1 VKSNCMSVEPLETEL
16 GRKRR
21 INQST
26 CNKDFSCVQGFCPS
40 FVTVHGGRLRRKARQ
55 AADGGK
61 ALPEPALPSVEH
73 GWNVVLAGIGGTGI
87 VTVGAMLA
95 QAAHLDG
102 LRASVLDLT
111 GMAQKYGAVMSHL
124 RFMPAGATLPS
135 SRLAAGEADT
145 VIGCDLI
152 VTAGQ
157 EALSK
162 MAPGRTF
169 AVVNSAVIPTGDF
182 TRQPDWDPDAASLL
196 ERVRARTGG
205 ALHAV
210 DAERLATALLG
221 DSIATNMFLLGF
233 AWQHGRVPVT
243 LKALDEAIA
252 QSGVD
257 VAFNRSS
264 FDWGR
269 RMAVEPDV
277 VLQAAAGPQEGGAT
291 VVEFAPRRLQRLE
304 EIVADRVRRLTA
316 YQDAEYAERYRALV
330 EKARL
335 KDEELGAGGSLARA
349 VARYY
354 YKLLANKDEYE
365 VARLFSAPE
374 FRRQIEAQFDGDYT
388 LHFHLGAWPLAQRDP
403 RSGELKKREI
413 GPWVLKA
420 MRLLQHGKRLRGSA
434 LDPFRRS
441 PERKLAAELLGQY
454 EADVGHILE
463 SARVA
468 TAATA
473 LASWPEKVRGYGG
486 VRERHAEAIA
496 EERAALREQVQQGE
510 ATAA

>member
-1 VKSNCMSVEPLETEL
+1 MSVEPLETEL

-55 AADGGK
+55 AAEAGTV
-61 ALPEPALPSVEH
+61 LPVPALPSVER
-73 GWNVVLAGIGGTGI
+73 GYNLVLAGIGGTGI

-162 MAPGRTF
+162 MATGRTF

-182 TRQPDWDPDAASLL
+182 TRMPDWDPDAANLL
-196 ERVRARTGG
+196 ARIQARTGG
-205 ALHAV
+205 VLHAV
-210 DAERLATALLG
+210 DAERIATALLG

-243 LKALDEAIA
+243 LASLERAIEL
-252 QSGVD
+252 SGVD

-269 RMAVEPDV
+269 RMAVEPDA
-277 VLQAAAGPQEGGAT
+277 VLRAAEGPAEGAT
-291 VVEFAPRRLQRLE
+291 VVAFAPRKLHRLE
-304 EIVADRVRRLTA
+304 DILADRVRRLTA
-316 YQDAEYAERYRALV
+316 YQDARYAARYQALV
-330 EKARL
+330 EKARA
-335 KDEELGAGGSLARA
+335 KDDELGAGGSLARA
-349 VARYY
+349 VARSY

-374 FRRQIEAQFDGDYT
+374 FKRQLQGQFEGDYK
-388 LHFHLGAWPLAQRDP
+388 LHFHLGAWPLARRDV
-403 RSGELKKREI
+403 RTGEMRKREL
-413 GPWVLKA
+413 GPWILKA
-420 MRLLQHGKRLRGSA
+420 MGVLQHLRRLRGTP
-434 LDPFRRS
+434 LDPFRNT
-441 PERKLAAELLGQY
+441 PERKLATQLLARY
-454 EADVGHILE
+454 EADISHILDH
-463 SARVA
+463 ARVA
-468 TAATA
+468 AAATA
-473 LASWPEKVRGYGG
+473 LASWPDKVRGYGG
-486 VRERHAEAIA
+486 VRERHAQAVAKEREVLRDRVLQAHAEAA
-496 EERAALREQVQQGE
+496 
-510 ATAA
+510 